1 MHLSHP
7 LTSGE
12 KTIPTW
18 HWSRVPLFTA
28 WISARSGRKKLDT
41 RQGLD
46 DEQKE
51 EIREAWMTRSRRCR
65 RCRVKSP
72 HELVRLMLP
81 AQEAASCVSGGDSG
95 AKRHEKREERS
106 RIKYDV

>member
-1 MHLSHP
+1 M
-7 LTSGE
+7 
-12 KTIPTW
+12 
-18 HWSRVPLFTA
+18 
-28 WISARSGRKKLDT
+28 
-41 RQGLD
+41 
-46 DEQKE
+46 
-51 EIREAWMTRSRRCR
+51 
-65 RCRVKSP
+65 KSP